1 MNRQQWEN
9 RYEDALD
16 IAFQDTTEEQYAD
29 KQAFLDAMWDEFNA
43 NQNEDA
49 ALVYENQKWG
59 VQ

>member
-16 IAFQDTTEEQYAD
+16 ISFQDTTEDKYATKED
-29 KQAFLDAMWDEFNA
+29 FLDAMWDEFNA

-49 ALVYENQKWG
+49 ALAYENQK
-59 VQ
+59 